1 MILAAI
7 LFIPVCGG
15 VIAWLTEYVSA
26 KLPRWISLISLAIDF
41 LLTAGLWLGF
51 LHQPGA
57 HGPWLASFRAPWLLL
72 PGVSFH
78 LAVDGTSLV
87 LISLTAFLGCMAAAA
102 SWNEITERTGF
113 FHLCLTWTIAGVLG
127 VFLSLDLFLF
137 YFAWEFM
144 LVPMYF
150 LINCWGHEDRFRA
163 AVKFF
168 LFTQLSG
175 LLMLASIIGLYFANG
190 RATGVYTFDYEALLH
205 TPVAGPV
212 ALLLL
217 LGFLAA
223 FLVKLPSVPFHTWL
237 PDAHTQA
244 PTAGSVILAGLLL
257 KTGAYGLLRLAIP
270 LFPAESTAAA
280 APLMVLGVVGVL
292 YGALLAFSQDDL
304 KRLIAY
310 TSVSHMGFVL
320 LGLFAGSGLAFQGAM
335 IQIVSHG
342 LSTGALFILAGTLQE
357 RLHTRSLSRMGG
369 LWQVA
374 PRLGGASIFFALAS
388 LGLPGMGNFVGE
400 FMVVLGVYPAH
411 PGLAVAASLGFIF
424 STAYA
429 LRMIQRICFGENRE
443 GWKVPD
449 LSLREMG
456 IMALMMVPLLWLGL
470 SPQPLIDRV
479 EKRNPS
485 VRETTVGP
493 HAEIMPGDPLPP
505 GRRK

>member
-1 MILAAI
+1 
-7 LFIPVCGG
+7 
-15 VIAWLTEYVSA
+15 
-26 KLPRWISLISLAIDF
+26 
-41 LLTAGLWLGF
+41 
-51 LHQPGA
+51 
-57 HGPWLASFRAPWLLL
+57 
-72 PGVSFH
+72 
-78 LAVDGTSLV
+78 
-87 LISLTAFLGCMAAAA
+87 
-102 SWNEITERTGF
+102 
-113 FHLCLTWTIAGVLG
+113 
-127 VFLSLDLFLF
+127 
-137 YFAWEFM
+137 
-144 LVPMYF
+144 
-150 LINCWGHEDRFRA
+150 
-163 AVKFF
+163 
-168 LFTQLSG
+168 
-175 LLMLASIIGLYFANG
+175 
-190 RATGVYTFDYEALLH
+190 
-205 TPVAGPV
+205 
-212 ALLLL
+212 
-217 LGFLAA
+217 
-223 FLVKLPSVPFHTWL
+223 
-237 PDAHTQA
+237 
-244 PTAGSVILAGLLL
+244 
-257 KTGAYGLLRLAIP
+257 
-270 LFPAESTAAA
+270 
-280 APLMVLGVVGVL
+280 
-292 YGALLAFSQDDL
+292 
-304 KRLIAY
+304 
-310 TSVSHMGFVL
+310 
-320 LGLFAGSGLAFQGAM
+320 M